1 MAMCVLKVSQS
12 VPSKAMVEIA
22 KHRTDARK
30 CVAKEEADYNKGNA
44 LVL

>member
-1 MAMCVLKVSQS
+1 MALCELKASQS
-12 VPSKAMVEIA
+12 ARNKVTAEIA
-22 KHRTDARK
+22 KPLTEGRK